1 MGPKDTVAFFS
12 YHEAVPDTEA
22 ETDDLWKESCLAWG
36 PQPALRVLLASLTA
50 LLCVTVAMSITTA
63 VVSSQ
68 KAQMGL
74 LTLTHRAKRPSVTF
88 ALLAGAGAGAQLRE
102 ADLCPVLGRFGGVS
116 SGGVVAVLV
125 TGSLPHSQ
133 TEKQFQGSRV

>member
-50 LLCVTVAMSITTA
+50 LLCVTVAVSITTA

-74 LTLTHRAKRPSVTF
+74 LTLTHRAKRP
-88 ALLAGAGAGAQLRE
+88 R
-102 ADLCPVLGRFGGVS
+102 ADKTHQCHIRP
-116 SGGVVAVLV
+116 SGGGRCGRTAA
-125 TGSLPHSQ
+125 
-133 TEKQFQGSRV
+133 